1 MQNKVQVMQCKFF
14 IMDKALNRQRQAYA
28 LFLRHCLRQLFGR
41 RIKVEPARGWPDGW

>member
-14 IMDKALNRQRQAYA
+14 IMDKALNLQRQ
-28 LFLRHCLRQLFGR
+28 FLRHCLRQLFGR